1 MLIAGLAALG
11 GMYAQYRG
19 ANESMKGLDKNLD
32 KVAEYMQPYKAGL
45 DKYNTMSQDYMDSN
59 SGMNQQALGQ
69 FQQSGMDFASAQN
82 RMNSRNMSSGGM
94 GGYSGLQGAQNQQFM
109 GQAQSQAM
117 DSWRQNLLNNKSTG
131 ISLMDKYIQ
140 GQKGYGENMAQ
151 GWLQNDQ
158 LKRQME
164 QSKWSGLGQGLMSF
178 AGGGMPGGGQ

>member
-1 MLIAGLAALG
+1 MLPAVLAALG

-19 ANESMKGLDKNLD
+19 AHEATKGLDNNLD
-32 KVAEYMQPYKAGL
+32 KVAGYMQPYKAGL
-45 DKYNTMSQDYMDSN
+45 DKYNTMSQDYMDPT

-109 GQAQSQAM
+109 GQAQNQAM
-117 DSWRQNLLNNKSTG
+117 DSWRNNLLNNKNTG

-140 GQKGYGENMAQ
+140 GQKGYGETMAQ

-158 LKRQME
+158 LKRQM
-164 QSKWSGLGQGLMSF
+164 QQAKWSGLGQGLMSF
-178 AGGGMPGGGQ
+178 AGGGGE